1 MYEPESDQKIE
12 SQRKSLILPPINMR
26 MNEPSELLVERTT
39 AQHIISPFDFNP
51 PDFGPNIGSTTRR
64 ESLVQVTDQ

>member
-1 MYEPESDQKIE
+1 
-12 SQRKSLILPPINMR
+12 

-51 PDFGPNIGSTTRR
+51 PDLAANIGSTTRR